1 MTAAAL
7 AEGAAITGPG
17 LHLMDTPK
25 LSPESISSRVAGGA
39 QMVCFTTGHGN
50 PYGSA
55 LAPTI
60 KLTGNPETAA
70 RLPGQIDF
78 DASAAF
84 VGLRSRADL
93 LPELL
98 ALVALVCNGA
108 FTAVER
114 NGEGDEVISRLGRR
128 YDGASA
134 PDAFGR
140 ARATCSSRLYWTPFP
155 IWRFHA
161 LGPGPVQM
169 NRYAYLSDAKL
180 DALGARWRLDK
191 TLSAPSDRL
200 AIKHQTP
207 LRSGQGSSAAG
218 IRSLSL
224 LGRWENHRKAA
235 LQAWAHPNIH

>member
-114 NGEGDEVISRLGRR
+114 NGEGDEVISRLG
-128 YDGASA
+128 
-134 PDAFGR
+134 
-140 ARATCSSRLYWTPFP
+140 
-155 IWRFHA
+155 
-161 LGPGPVQM
+161 
-169 NRYAYLSDAKL
+169 
-180 DALGARWRLDK
+180 
-191 TLSAPSDRL
+191 PSV
-200 AIKHQTP
+200 
-207 LRSGQGSSAAG
+207 
-218 IRSLSL
+218 
-224 LGRWENHRKAA
+224 
-235 LQAWAHPNIH
+235 